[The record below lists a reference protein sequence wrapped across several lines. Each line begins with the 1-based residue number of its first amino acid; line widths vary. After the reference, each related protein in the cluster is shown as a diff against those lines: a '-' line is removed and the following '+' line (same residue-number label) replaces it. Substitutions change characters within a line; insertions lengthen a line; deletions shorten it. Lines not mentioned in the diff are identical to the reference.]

1 MYFMYADNELLYAPN
16 LADDGYGV
24 ISPVITME
32 LNKAGSLTFTL
43 PTSNVMY
50 DRIDKLKTIIT
61 VFEGEDLIFR
71 GRVLH
76 DEKNYMNYRAVYCEG
91 ELSFLLDS
99 VVRPYDH
106 QGSPVALFNDFINKH
121 NDQVDEDKQFE
132 IGTVSITDGN
142 DYVHYSSYQ
151 YPKTWDEIE
160 TKLVNRHGGVIS
172 ASNKIINYTDTADDY
187 SDQVIEFGKNLLD
200 ITEYISADEVFTV
213 LIPLGKILEEEVE
226 EGEESSSEESPEP
239 IELEDGEEQEEKRL
253 TIAGVNDGKDYIED
267 LDAIAI
273 FGRITRVEKWDNVT
287 EASILLSKA
296 EKFLAE
302 GVKISS
308 SITVKAV
315 DLHLIDV
322 DTNRI
327 KLGQMVRILS
337 TPHNIDTYLQC
348 SKIVLNMV
356 NADKSEY
363 TLGIAS
369 LSLTD
374 KLASITKEQTGVV
387 EYAGEMI
394 NPDNAF
400 ADDVFTL

>member
-16 LADDGYGV
+16 LADDGYGI

-61 VFEGEDLIFR
+61 VFEGEELIFR

-76 DEKNYMNYRAVYCEG
+76 DEKNYQNYRTVYCEG

-99 VVRPYDH
+99 IVRPYDH
-106 QGSPVALFNDFINKH
+106 QGSPIALFNDFIKKH
-121 NDQVDEDKQFE
+121 NNQVDKDKKFS
-132 IGTVSITDGN
+132 IGTVSIKDGN

-160 TKLVNRHGGVIS
+160 DKLINRHGGIIS
-172 ASNKIINYTDTADDY
+172 ANNGVITYTDTTNDY

-200 ITEYISADEVFTV
+200 ISEYISADEVFTV
-213 LIPLGKILEEEVE
+213 LIPLGTILEEEVE
-226 EGEESSSEESPEP
+226 ESSEP
-239 IELEDGEEQEEKRL
+239 IELEDGEEQPENRL
-253 TIAGVNDGKDYIED
+253 TIAGVNGGKDYIED
-267 LDAIAI
+267 LDAIAV
-273 FGRITRVEKWDNVT
+273 FGRIARVEKWDNVT

-296 EKFLAE
+296 KKFLEE
-302 GVKISS
+302 GIKISS

-322 DTNRI
+322 DTSRI

-337 TPHNIDTYLQC
+337 IPHNIDTYLQC
-348 SKIVLNMV
+348 SKIVLDMV

-363 TLGIAS
+363 TLGVTGS
-369 LSLTD
+369 SLTD
-374 KLASITKEQTGVV
+374 KLADMKKE
-387 EYAGEMI
+387 EK
-394 NPDNAF
+394 
-400 ADDVFTL
+400 